1 MALFAVPKKC
11 EAEVCVPGKRMLL
24 SAHGRADMQRME
36 MVQKTPAYTP
46 DIAAFP
52 DDPLLGCLLILARIH
67 NRCASAEALTVG
79 LPLINHRL
87 TPQLFSRAAEQ
98 AGLSAKV
105 VKRDL
110 PYISDLGLPAVLV
123 LQNGDACV
131 LVRREETCV
140 TVVLPESGTGG
151 TLAWLPVVAIPLV
164 ICFGIAVQ
172 FPTVSGGQANRRG
185 GGVSA
190 EHSGGEFGGA

>member
-67 NRCASAEALTVG
+67 NRCASAEAVGHSVG
-79 LPLINHRL
+79 LPRL
-87 TPQLFSRAAEQ
+87 CPLTMTTAAIV
-98 AGLSAKV
+98 AASA
-105 VKRDL
+105 
-110 PYISDLGLPAVLV
+110 ANLV
-123 LQNGDACV
+123 
-131 LVRREETCV
+131 
-140 TVVLPESGTGG
+140 
-151 TLAWLPVVAIPLV
+151 
-164 ICFGIAVQ
+164 
-172 FPTVSGGQANRRG
+172 
-185 GGVSA
+185 
-190 EHSGGEFGGA
+190 

>member
-87 TPQLFSRAAEQ
+87 TPQLFSRAAE
-98 AGLSAKV
+98 AGWA
-105 VKRDL
+105 
-110 PYISDLGLPAVLV
+110 
-123 LQNGDACV
+123 
-131 LVRREETCV
+131 
-140 TVVLPESGTGG
+140 
-151 TLAWLPVVAIPLV
+151 
-164 ICFGIAVQ
+164 FGKG
-172 FPTVSGGQANRRG
+172 S
-185 GGVSA
+185 
-190 EHSGGEFGGA
+190 